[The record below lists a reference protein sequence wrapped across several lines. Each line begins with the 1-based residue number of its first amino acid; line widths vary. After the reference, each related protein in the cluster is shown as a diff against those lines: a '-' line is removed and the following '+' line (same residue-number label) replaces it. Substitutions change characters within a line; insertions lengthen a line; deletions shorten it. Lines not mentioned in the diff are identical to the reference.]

1 VPPRSDPLERR
12 ETGDG
17 GTPVDQELSLAFF
30 GHGQHQLSPFDIGW
44 KVRDLNGHCSDRPG
58 IALAA
63 DGGCAIGRLDLGAE
77 RALSAL
83 GDGGSIAGL
92 GEEAAGLEDDEGELG
107 TGYLANSR
115 DDRIPFP
122 RRGQAGDTALDPA
135 EGPRVANLVFAQAT
149 WGSMSP

>member
-1 VPPRSDPLERR
+1 MAACNKALERP
-12 ETGDG
+12 EIGDG
-17 GTPVDQELSLAFF
+17 GPPVHQQLAFPLF

-44 KVRDLNGHCSDRPG
+44 KVRDLNGDCADRPG

-63 DGGCAIGRLDLGAE
+63 DGGCAIGRLDLGPE
-77 RALSAL
+77 RVLSAL

-107 TGYLANSR
+107 AGYLANSR
-115 DDRIPFP
+115 DNRIPFP
-122 RRGQAGDTALDPA
+122 RRRQSGDTALDPA